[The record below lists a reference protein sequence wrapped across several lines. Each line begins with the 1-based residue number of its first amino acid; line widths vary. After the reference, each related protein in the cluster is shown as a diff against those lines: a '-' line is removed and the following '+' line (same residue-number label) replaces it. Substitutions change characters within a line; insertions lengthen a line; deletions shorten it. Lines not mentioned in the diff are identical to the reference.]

1 MSDNLN
7 EKFEALVTEG
17 DVGATALS
25 PAIVPS
31 QASGSQYMQPITG
44 QSVTAVN
51 SKAGKQ
57 DPGFKVPTSVA
68 PGQSEEDDG
77 GRSEEHTSE
86 LRSH

>member
-31 QASGSQYMQPITG
+31 QASGSQYMQP
-44 QSVTAVN
+44 VT
-51 SKAGKQ
+51 
-57 DPGFKVPTSVA
+57 
-68 PGQSEEDDG
+68 EI
-77 GRSEEHTSE
+77 GRAHV
-86 LRSH
+86 